1 MYVKNVCMYVYVGY
15 ILHVQCMYVC
25 MYVCMYLC
33 IYVLMYL
40 CIYVFMYVFTYV
52 CMYACI
58 YRREYKY
65 CADILNIVAYYVNL
79 VSTRAK
85 FRSFRCMPSIAN
97 LDADPYLEW

>member
-1 MYVKNVCMYVYVGY
+1 
-15 ILHVQCMYVC
+15 
-25 MYVCMYLC
+25 
-33 IYVLMYL
+33 MYL